1 MNVKD
6 IDNKISELVREKQLL
21 NKSLKR
27 TNDINEIKG
36 IKKRIIE
43 LNGLINIEKSKYSE
57 VEKSMEVNVWKKLKL
72 CNYIKI
78 SIYKGGG

>member
-57 VEKSMEVNVWKKLKL
+57 VEKSLEVNVWK
-72 CNYIKI
+72 N
-78 SIYKGGG
+78 

>member
-57 VEKSMEVNVWKKLKL
+57 VEKSLKVNIW
-72 CNYIKI
+72 
-78 SIYKGGG
+78 

>member
-27 TNDINEIKG
+27 TNDINEIKS

-57 VEKSMEVNVWKKLKL
+57 VEKSLEVNV
-72 CNYIKI
+72 
-78 SIYKGGG
+78 

>member
-43 LNGLINIEKSKYSE
+43 LNGLINIEKSKYNE
-57 VEKSMEVNVWKKLKL
+57 VEKSLEVNV
-72 CNYIKI
+72 
-78 SIYKGGG
+78 

>member
-27 TNDINEIKG
+27 TNNINEIKG

-57 VEKSMEVNVWKKLKL
+57 VEKSMEVNV
-72 CNYIKI
+72 
-78 SIYKGGG
+78 

>member
-43 LNGLINIEKSKYSE
+43 LNGLINVEKSKYSE
-57 VEKSMEVNVWKKLKL
+57 IEKSLEVNV
-72 CNYIKI
+72 
-78 SIYKGGG
+78 

>member
-27 TNDINEIKG
+27 TDDINEIKG

-57 VEKSMEVNVWKKLKL
+57 VEESVKN
-72 CNYIKI
+72 
-78 SIYKGGG
+78 

>member
-57 VEKSMEVNVWKKLKL
+57 VEKSMEVN
-72 CNYIKI
+72 I
-78 SIYKGGG
+78 

>member
-57 VEKSMEVNVWKKLKL
+57 VEKSVEVNV
-72 CNYIKI
+72 
-78 SIYKGGG
+78 

>member
-57 VEKSMEVNVWKKLKL
+57 VEKSMEVKFKK
-72 CNYIKI
+72 IKDM
-78 SIYKGGG
+78 

>member
-43 LNGLINIEKSKYSE
+43 LNGLINIENSKYSE
-57 VEKSMEVNVWKKLKL
+57 VEKSMEVNV
-72 CNYIKI
+72 
-78 SIYKGGG
+78 

>member
-6 IDNKISELVREKQLL
+6 IDNKISELVRENQLL

-57 VEKSMEVNVWKKLKL
+57 VEKSLEVNV
-72 CNYIKI
+72 
-78 SIYKGGG
+78 

>member
-21 NKSLKR
+21 NKSMKR

-57 VEKSMEVNVWKKLKL
+57 VEKSMEVNV
-72 CNYIKI
+72 
-78 SIYKGGG
+78 

>member
-6 IDNKISELVREKQLL
+6 IDNRIGELVREKQLL

-27 TNDINEIKG
+27 TSDETEVKG

-43 LNGLINIEKSKYSE
+43 LNGLINIEKAKYDEIKEKVPNE
-57 VEKSMEVNVWKKLKL
+57 VQ
-72 CNYIKI
+72 
-78 SIYKGGG
+78 

>member
-57 VEKSMEVNVWKKLKL
+57 VEKSMEVNL
-72 CNYIKI
+72 
-78 SIYKGGG
+78 

>member
-43 LNGLINIEKSKYSE
+43 LNGLINIEKSKYNE
-57 VEKSMEVNVWKKLKL
+57 VEKSMEVNV
-72 CNYIKI
+72 
-78 SIYKGGG
+78 

>member
-57 VEKSMEVNVWKKLKL
+57 VEKVWK
-72 CNYIKI
+72 
-78 SIYKGGG
+78 

>member
-57 VEKSMEVNVWKKLKL
+57 VEKSLKVN
-72 CNYIKI
+72 I
-78 SIYKGGG
+78 

>member
-57 VEKSMEVNVWKKLKL
+57 VEKSLVVNV
-72 CNYIKI
+72 
-78 SIYKGGG
+78 

>member
-57 VEKSMEVNVWKKLKL
+57 VEKSVEVNVEK
-72 CNYIKI
+72 N
-78 SIYKGGG
+78 

>member
-6 IDNKISELVREKQLL
+6 IDNKISGLVREKQLL

-57 VEKSMEVNVWKKLKL
+57 VEKSLEVNV
-72 CNYIKI
+72 
-78 SIYKGGG
+78 

>member
-43 LNGLINIEKSKYSE
+43 LNGLINIEKSKYNE
-57 VEKSMEVNVWKKLKL
+57 VEKSLEVN
-72 CNYIKI
+72 I
-78 SIYKGGG
+78 

>member
-6 IDNKISELVREKQLL
+6 IDNKIGELVREKQLL

-57 VEKSMEVNVWKKLKL
+57 VEKSMEVNV
-72 CNYIKI
+72 
-78 SIYKGGG
+78 

>member
-6 IDNKISELVREKQLL
+6 IDNKISDLVREKQLL

-57 VEKSMEVNVWKKLKL
+57 VEKSLKVN
-72 CNYIKI
+72 I
-78 SIYKGGG
+78 

>member
-6 IDNKISELVREKQLL
+6 IDNKISELVREKQQL

-57 VEKSMEVNVWKKLKL
+57 VEKSMEVNV
-72 CNYIKI
+72 
-78 SIYKGGG
+78 

>member
-57 VEKSMEVNVWKKLKL
+57 VEKSIEVNV
-72 CNYIKI
+72 
-78 SIYKGGG
+78 

>member
-57 VEKSMEVNVWKKLKL
+57 IEKSLEVNV
-72 CNYIKI
+72 
-78 SIYKGGG
+78 

>member
-43 LNGLINIEKSKYSE
+43 LNGLINIEKSKYNE
-57 VEKSMEVNVWKKLKL
+57 VEKSLEVNIWY
-72 CNYIKI
+72 N
-78 SIYKGGG
+78 

>member
-43 LNGLINIEKSKYSE
+43 LYGLINIEKSKYSE
-57 VEKSMEVNVWKKLKL
+57 VEKSMEVNV
-72 CNYIKI
+72 
-78 SIYKGGG
+78 

>member
-57 VEKSMEVNVWKKLKL
+57 VEKSMEVNV
-72 CNYIKI
+72 
-78 SIYKGGG
+78 

>member
-36 IKKRIIE
+36 IKERIIE

-57 VEKSMEVNVWKKLKL
+57 VEKSLEVNV
-72 CNYIKI
+72 
-78 SIYKGGG
+78 

>member
-43 LNGLINIEKSKYSE
+43 LNVYFQTFFYFTIFTFFYIN
-57 VEKSMEVNVWKKLKL
+57 
-72 CNYIKI
+72 
-78 SIYKGGG
+78 

>member
-57 VEKSMEVNVWKKLKL
+57 EVNV
-72 CNYIKI
+72 
-78 SIYKGGG
+78 